1 MPRELSTPWS
11 SDVPPSMPAAPKVAR
26 LVPMGGFCF
35 TENGLAHDL
44 SEEDVVALSTPF
56 YAPARR
62 AES

>member
-11 SDVPPSMPAAPKVAR
+11 SDVPPSMPAATTVAR

-35 TENGLAHDL
+35 TENGLSHDL
-44 SEEDVVALSTPF
+44 SEAEVEALATPS

-62 AES
+62 TQQ